1 MAAIQK
7 DVVVQMDKIA
17 DFHSPIYS
25 PVENKDGDLF
35 VVSTD
40 GYVYQILEN
49 GISPLYNTSGQPTGL
64 VFDAEAGSYIADS
77 AHQAILSQGLSA
89 AKADKFEVIK
99 DFEGVPLLGPNS
111 LIITKDANTLFFTD
125 SGVFG
130 HTSIANPKGSVFT
143 VDLEANSIKPLIYQL
158 LACPYG
164 LAVSPSES
172 ALYVSEL
179 CKNRVLRLVQYPS
192 GIYHCSTFYQFSGR
206 FGPTAVAM
214 HNKGCLF
221 VARYDFPECSKDG
234 VITVIREHGDL
245 EGEIVIPNGPEI
257 TGLYFSHNN
266 PDLLYVTEKT
276 TNSLYKVLVNIK

>member
-1 MAAIQK
+1 MAAAQK
-7 DVVVQMDKIA
+7 EVVAQIEKVA

-25 PVENKDGDLF
+25 PVEDKAGVLY

-40 GYVYQILEN
+40 GYVYQVAEN
-49 GISPLYNTSGQPTGL
+49 EITSLYNTSGQPTGL
-64 VFDAEAGSYIADS
+64 AFDAEAGSYIADS

-111 LIITKDANTLFFTD
+111 LIISKDASTLFFTD

-130 HTSIANPKGSVFT
+130 HTSIANPRGSLFT

-164 LAVSPSES
+164 LALSPSES
-172 ALYVSEL
+172 AIYVAEM
-179 CKNRVLRLVQYPS
+179 CKNRVLRLIQYPS

-206 FGPTAVAM
+206 FGPSALAM
-214 HNKGCLF
+214 HQKGCLF
-221 VARYDFPECSKDG
+221 VARYDFSECSKDG
-234 VITVIREHGDL
+234 LITVIRERGDV

-257 TGLYFSHNN
+257 TGLYFSHAN

-276 TNSLYKVLVNIK
+276 TNSLYKILVNIK